1 MSTIVWVS
9 LSTLILI
16 VIVISELDER
26 RSKKK

>member
-9 LSTLILI
+9 LSPLILI
-16 VIVISELDER
+16 VIVISELDKR